1 MPTREEIAE
10 ARQHARQFLHGPSI
24 RIILAALD
32 EALDVV
38 VNLRNEVMLSDRK
51 RLAKAALERSEDT
64 LHRNGR
70 L

>member
-32 EALDVV
+32 EALDVMDSMWHSLGEPAIGV
-38 VNLRNEVMLSDRK
+38 YG
-51 RLAKAALERSEDT
+51 KARDI